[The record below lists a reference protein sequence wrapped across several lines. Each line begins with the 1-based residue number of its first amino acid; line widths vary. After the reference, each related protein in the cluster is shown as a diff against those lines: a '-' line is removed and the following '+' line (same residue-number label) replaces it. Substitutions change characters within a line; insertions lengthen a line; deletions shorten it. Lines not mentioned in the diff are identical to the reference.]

1 MIIRPQALTKTSFK
15 AFGEVID
22 IDHAEAELIN
32 AGNTQK
38 FGDLASISPGTSG
51 MTQVS
56 IYRSKAVELPFKIE
70 LLERHPLG
78 SQMFYPLHS
87 RPFPV
92 VVSLADATPSP
103 DSIRVFLSNGQQGIN
118 LHANVWHHYQ
128 ITLDQESDYI
138 VIDRNGPGLNYQEH
152 RLTGDVFLQL

>member
-1 MIIRPQALTKTSFK
+1 MIIRPQTLTQTSFK

-22 IDHAEAELIN
+22 IDHAEANWIN

-38 FGDLASISPGTSG
+38 FANLAKINPGTEG

-92 VVSLADATPSP
+92 VVALADATPSP
-103 DSIRVFLSNGQQGIN
+103 DTIRIFLTNGQQGVN
-118 LHANVWHHYQ
+118 LLANVWHHYQ
-128 ITLDQESDYI
+128 ITLGQESDYI
-138 VIDRNGPGLNYQEH
+138 VIDRNGPGVNYQEH